1 VVEKR
6 GSLMT
11 PSHLSPGV
19 ELDMSCAGLVFAA
32 AYLCEAGGIPHAN
45 QERYKVTLSRK
56 LWKDIAL

>member
-1 VVEKR
+1 
-6 GSLMT
+6 MT